1 MPRRRGLDRRVVIE
15 EAAALADESG
25 LESVTFA
32 TLAERLRIRAP
43 SLYNHL
49 AGTDDLRT
57 QLALLGV
64 RALQADLA
72 RAAIGRNG
80 ADGIIAVANAYR
92 RFAKS
97 RPGLY
102 RATLSAPTPTDIE
115 LIAVS
120 SEFLAVMQAVMS
132 PLHLG
137 GNEMIHAMRALR
149 ALVHGFVSLEAVNGF
164 GLPQEIDE
172 SFHFMLQAFVR
183 AFVPDGVAELG

>member
-1 MPRRRGLDRRVVIE
+1 MPRRRGLDRRVVLD

-32 TLAERLRIRAP
+32 NLAERLKIRAP
-43 SLYNHL
+43 SLYNHI
-49 AGTDDLRT
+49 AGTDELRA

-80 ADGIIAVANAYR
+80 VDGIVAVADAYR

-102 RATLSAPTPTDIE
+102 RATLSAPEPTNVE

-120 SEFLAVMQAVMS
+120 SEFLAVMEAVML
-132 PLHLG
+132 PLRLR
-137 GNEMIHAMRALR
+137 GNDVIHAMRALR
-149 ALVHGFVSLEAVNGF
+149 SLVHGFVSLEAVHGF

-172 SFHFMLQAFVR
+172 SFRFMLHGFVR
-183 AFVPDGVAELG
+183 AFVPDCVADTR

>member
-32 TLAERLRIRAP
+32 NLAERLRIRAP
-43 SLYNHL
+43 SLYNHV
-49 AGTDDLRT
+49 AGTDELRA

-64 RALQADLA
+64 RALQAGLA

-80 ADGIIAVANAYR
+80 VDGIVAVADAYR

-102 RATLSAPTPTDIE
+102 RATLSAPKPTDVE
-115 LIAVS
+115 LIAAS
-120 SEFLAVMQAVMS
+120 SEFLDVMKAVMS
-132 PLHLG
+132 PLQLR
-137 GNEMIHAMRALR
+137 GNDVIHAMRALR
-149 ALVHGFVSLEAVNGF
+149 SFVHGFVSLEAVHGF

-172 SFHFMLQAFVR
+172 SFHFMLQSFVR
-183 AFVPDGVAELG
+183 AFVPDCVADMR